1 MRDIRSDLQERANL
15 IEQEIANAV
24 GHFERAIERLQ
35 GERDTRVAE
44 LKAELAVLGV
54 LIESEQQRM
63 PNDQRPIEFEQQRMP
78 NDPRPIESEHQRM
91 PSGPRPIEF
100 EHQRKPSGP
109 RPVESQ
115 RQPVPSGQGPIESEH
130 QRMPSGPR
138 PMVLPR
144 QSLADFLT
152 RSLAETGPRS
162 QDDLSNFAV
171 REGYFPDAERALP
184 GVHATLVDLLHG
196 DRIRQLPDGTLAPAM
211 VSQMIRRQVV

>member
-78 NDPRPIESEHQRM
+78 NDPRPIE
-91 PSGPRPIEF
+91 F

-115 RQPVPSGQGPIESEH
+115 RQPVPSDQGPIESEH

-144 QSLADFLT
+144 QSLADFLA

-171 REGYFPDAERALP
+171 QEGYFPDAERALP

-196 DRIRQLPDGTLAPAM
+196 DRICQLPDGTLAPAM

>member
-54 LIESEQQRM
+54 LIESEH
-63 PNDQRPIEFEQQRMP
+63 QRMP
-78 NDPRPIESEHQRM
+78 NDPR
-91 PSGPRPIEF
+91 
-100 EHQRKPSGP
+100 
-109 RPVESQ
+109 
-115 RQPVPSGQGPIESEH
+115 PIESEH

-144 QSLADFLT
+144 QSLADFLA

-171 REGYFPDAERALP
+171 QEGYFPDAERALP

>member
-54 LIESEQQRM
+54 LIESEH
-63 PNDQRPIEFEQQRMP
+63 QRMP

-115 RQPVPSGQGPIESEH
+115 RQPVPSDQGPIESEH

-144 QSLADFLT
+144 QSLADFLA

>member
-78 NDPRPIESEHQRM
+78 NDPR
-91 PSGPRPIEF
+91 
-100 EHQRKPSGP
+100 
-109 RPVESQ
+109 
-115 RQPVPSGQGPIESEH
+115 PIESEH

>member
-54 LIESEQQRM
+54 LIESEHQRM
-63 PNDQRPIEFEQQRMP
+63 PND
-78 NDPRPIESEHQRM
+78 
-91 PSGPRPIEF
+91 PRPIEF

-115 RQPVPSGQGPIESEH
+115 RQPVPSDQGPIESEH

-144 QSLADFLT
+144 QSLADFLA